1 MKMKVAD
8 IIRKADDETMAKIIG
23 AVIAMQTQGI
33 DVDEAMEMDYPEILK
48 VLQTDVE
55 VIKKIRI

>member
-33 DVDEAMEMDYPEILK
+33 DVDEAMDLEYPSTLELLQSEME
-48 VLQTDVE
+48 VE
-55 VIKKIRI
+55 